1 MMKTIKTII
10 IDDERLAREEVKRAL
25 EMHQEFEI
33 IGEASHVDEAITLI
47 EELKPDVLFLDIHM
61 PGKSGFDLLDELTIV
76 PEVVFTTAYDEYAVK
91 AFELNALDYLVKPLR
106 DERFSKT
113 IEKVKVELAK
123 KEEIK
128 ADVLPMHRKIFIKDG
143 EKCHF
148 IPLSEI
154 HFIES
159 LENYARL
166 YFGDQKAMIKR
177 SLNLLE
183 EKLDATIFFRIN
195 RSQII
200 NTQYIK
206 EIHPY
211 FNNKLQIT
219 LTTGETL
226 EVSSRQSVK
235 FKNWNS
241 L

>member
-1 MMKTIKTII
+1 MKRYKTII

-25 EMHQEFEI
+25 EKHQEFEI

-47 EELKPDVLFLDIHM
+47 EALKPDILFLDIHM
-61 PGKSGFDLLDELTIV
+61 PGKSGFDLLEELTNV
-76 PEVVFTTAYDEYAVK
+76 PDVVFTTAYDQYAVK
-91 AFELNALDYLVKPLR
+91 AFEMNALDYLVKPLR

-113 IEKVKVELAK
+113 IEKVKVELSK
-123 KEEIK
+123 RIVLEPTT
-128 ADVLPMHRKIFIKDG
+128 LPMHQKIFIKDG

-148 IPLSEI
+148 IPLTDI

-166 YFGDQKAMIKR
+166 YFGSNKAMIKR
-177 SLNLLE
+177 SLNLLA
-183 EKLDATIFFRIN
+183 EKLDPKVFFRIN
-195 RSQII
+195 RSQMI
-200 NTQYIK
+200 NIHYIK

>member
-1 MMKTIKTII
+1 MKTFKTII

-25 EMHQEFEI
+25 IGIPEFDI
-33 IGEASHVDEAITLI
+33 VGEASNVDEALIMI
-47 EELKPDVLFLDIHM
+47 EELKPDILFLDIHM
-61 PGKSGFDLLDELTIV
+61 PEKSGFDLLEELTTV
-76 PEVVFTTAYDEYAVK
+76 PEVVFTTAYDQYAVR
-91 AFELNALDYLVKPLR
+91 AFEINALDYLVKPLR

-113 IEKVKVELAK
+113 IEKVKTELAK

-128 ADVLPMHRKIFIKDG
+128 VDVLPMHRKIFIKDG

-148 IPLSEI
+148 IPLTNI

-159 LENYARL
+159 LDNYARL
-166 YFGDQKAMIKR
+166 HFGSDKAMIKR
-177 SLNLLE
+177 SLNLLA
-183 EKLDATIFFRIN
+183 EKLDPKIFFRVN

-211 FNNKLQIT
+211 FNNKLQIV
-219 LTTGETL
+219 LTTGDKV
-226 EVSSRQSVK
+226 EVSSRQSAK

>member
-1 MMKTIKTII
+1 MKIFKTII

-25 EMHQEFEI
+25 QKHKEFEI
-33 IGEASHVDEAITLI
+33 IGEASYADEAIKLI
-47 EELKPDVLFLDIHM
+47 EDLQPDILFLDIHM
-61 PGKSGFDLLDELTIV
+61 PGKSGFDLLEELTNV
-76 PEVVFTTAYDEYAVK
+76 PDVVFTTAYDQYAVK
-91 AFELNALDYLVKPLR
+91 AFEMNALDYLVKPLR

-113 IEKVKVELAK
+113 IEKVKVELSKRIAL
-123 KEEIK
+123 EPTT
-128 ADVLPMHRKIFIKDG
+128 LPMHQKIFIKDG

-148 IPLSEI
+148 IPLTDI

-166 YFGDQKAMIKR
+166 YFGSNKAMIKR
-177 SLNLLE
+177 SLNLLA
-183 EKLDATIFFRIN
+183 EKLDPKVFFRIN
-195 RSQII
+195 RSQMI
-200 NTQYIK
+200 NIHYIK

>member
-1 MMKTIKTII
+1 MKSYKTII

-25 EMHQEFEI
+25 SNYPEFVVL
-33 IGEASHVDEAITLI
+33 GEAANVDEAIVLI
-47 EELKPDVLFLDIHM
+47 EKERPDLIFLDIHM
-61 PGKSGFDLLDELTIV
+61 PEKSGFDLLEELAVV
-76 PEVVFTTAYDEYAVK
+76 PEVVFTTAYDQYAVK
-91 AFELNALDYLVKPLR
+91 AFEVNALDYLVKPLR

-113 IEKVKVELAK
+113 IEKVKAELAK

-128 ADVLPMHRKIFIKDG
+128 VDVLPMHRKIFIKDG

-219 LTTGETL
+219 LTTGEKL

>member
-1 MMKTIKTII
+1 MKRYKTII

-25 EMHQEFEI
+25 EKHPEFEI
-33 IGEASHVDEAITLI
+33 IGEASHVDEAISLI
-47 EELKPDVLFLDIHM
+47 EEIKPDILFLDIHM
-61 PGKSGFDLLDELTIV
+61 PGKSGFDLLEELTNV
-76 PEVVFTTAYDEYAVK
+76 PDVVFTTAYDQYAVK

-113 IEKVKVELAK
+113 IEKVKAELAK

-128 ADVLPMHRKIFIKDG
+128 TDVLPMHRKIFIKDG
-143 EKCHF
+143 EKCYF
-148 IPLSEI
+148 IPLADI

-166 YFGDQKAMIKR
+166 HFGSDKAMLKR
-177 SLNLLE
+177 SLNLLA
-183 EKLDATIFFRIN
+183 EKLDPKVFFRVN

-200 NTQYIK
+200 NIHYIK
-206 EIHPY
+206 EIHPN
-211 FNNKLQIT
+211 FNNKLQII
-219 LTTGETL
+219 LSTGEKV
-226 EVSSRQSVK
+226 EVSSRRSVQ

>member
-1 MMKTIKTII
+1 MKTFKTVI

-25 EMHQEFEI
+25 KSYPEFDI
-33 IGEASHVDEAITLI
+33 VGEASHVDEAKTLI
-47 EELKPDVLFLDIHM
+47 EKVKPDILFLDIHM
-61 PGKSGFDLLDELTIV
+61 PGKSGFDLLEELTTV
-76 PEVVFTTAYDEYAVK
+76 PEVVFTTAYDQYAVK

-106 DERFSKT
+106 EERFAKT
-113 IEKVKVELAK
+113 IEKVKLELTEK
-123 KEEIK
+123 IK
-128 ADVLPMHRKIFIKDG
+128 VQSAILPMHRKIFIKDG
-143 EKCHF
+143 ENCHF

-183 EKLDATIFFRIN
+183 QKLDPTVFFRIN

-200 NTQYIK
+200 NTHYIK
-206 EIHPY
+206 EIHPH
-211 FNNKLQIT
+211 FNNKLQII

>member
-1 MMKTIKTII
+1 MKTFKTVI

-25 EMHQEFEI
+25 KDHKEFVV
-33 IGEASHVDEAITLI
+33 IGEASHVDEAKEVI
-47 EELKPDVLFLDIHM
+47 EKQQPDVIFLDIHM
-61 PGKSGFDLLDELTIV
+61 PQKSGFDLLEELTTV
-76 PEVVFTTAYDEYAVK
+76 PEVVFTTAYDQYAVK

-113 IEKVKVELAK
+113 IEKVKQELINK
-123 KEEIK
+123 SSMLT
-128 ADVLPMHRKIFIKDG
+128 DVLPMHRKIFIKDG

-148 IPLSEI
+148 VPLSEI

-166 YFGDQKAMIKR
+166 YFGNEKAMIKR
-177 SLNLLE
+177 SLNLLSE
-183 EKLDATIFFRIN
+183 RLDPTVFFRVN

-200 NTQYIK
+200 NINYIK

-219 LTTGETL
+219 LVTGQII

>member
-1 MMKTIKTII
+1 MKTFKTII

-25 EMHQEFEI
+25 RGYPEFEI
-33 IGEASHVDEAITLI
+33 IGEASHVDEAKTLI
-47 EELKPDVLFLDIHM
+47 EELLPDILFLDIHM
-61 PGKSGFDLLDELTIV
+61 PGKTGFDLLEELTTV

-113 IEKVKVELAK
+113 IEKVKIELVEKAELK
-123 KEEIK
+123 IEI
-128 ADVLPMHRKIFIKDG
+128 LPMHQKIFIKDG

-148 IPLSEI
+148 IPLTEI
-154 HFIES
+154 YFIES

-166 YFGDQKAMIKR
+166 YFGNQKAMIKR
-177 SLNLLE
+177 SLNLLA
-183 EKLDATIFFRIN
+183 EKLDPKVFFRIN
-195 RSQII
+195 RSQMI
-200 NTQYIK
+200 NIHYIK
-206 EIHPY
+206 EIHPH

>member
-25 EMHQEFEI
+25 EMHQEFKI
-33 IGEASHVDEAITLI
+33 IGEASHVDEAVTLI

-61 PGKSGFDLLDELTIV
+61 PGKSGFDLLEELTIL
-76 PEVVFTTAYDEYAVK
+76 PEVVFTTAYDQYAVK

-143 EKCHF
+143 ENCHF

-154 HFIES
+154 YFIES

-166 YFGDQKAMIKR
+166 YFGDKKAMIKR

-183 EKLDATIFFRIN
+183 EKLDSTVFFRIN

-226 EVSSRQSVK
+226 EVSSRQSAK

>member
-1 MMKTIKTII
+1 MKTFKTII

-25 EMHQEFEI
+25 KGYPEFEI
-33 IGEASHVDEAITLI
+33 IGEASHVDEAKEMI
-47 EELKPDVLFLDIHM
+47 ESALPDILFLDIHM
-61 PGKSGFDLLDELTIV
+61 PGKSGFDLLEELTTV
-76 PEVVFTTAYDEYAVK
+76 PEVVFTTAYDQYAVK

-106 DERFSKT
+106 EERFAKT
-113 IEKVKVELAK
+113 IEKVKAELVK

-128 ADVLPMHRKIFIKDG
+128 TGVLPMHRKIFIKDG
-143 EKCHF
+143 ENCYF
-148 IPLSEI
+148 IPLSDI

-159 LENYARL
+159 LDNYARL
-166 YFGDQKAMIKR
+166 YFGNQKAMIKR

-183 EKLDATIFFRIN
+183 EKLDSTVFFRTN

-200 NTQYIK
+200 NTHYIK

-219 LTTGETL
+219 LTTGEKI